1 MNRLKIVYI
10 MVILLPIP
18 AHAIQNSE
26 YLKQQMVRLIDTM
39 FANQTSVSKI
49 FKDAPSKNQ
58 ITQLQKVISQSGD
71 YIKAHAGKL
80 FDYFTVIEQGWK
92 TLFSQLEEYD
102 QNVTIPLIKSRAF
115 SDSPNWSI
123 VINWAQSHPD
133 LFTVPEYI
141 TEIMQE
147 IASVY
152 KNIVLTLPDTRKSPI
167 DLASNLSTKER
178 QRLAPARALE
188 LLLSLYIS
196 FQQASNI
203 ARFWYAHTLKTA
215 QQELKKT
222 PLSSLND

>member
-1 MNRLKIVYI
+1 
-10 MVILLPIP
+10 MVILLPIS
-18 AHAIQNSE
+18 AHAIQNSQ
-26 YLKQQMVRLIDTM
+26 YLKQQIVRLVDTM
-39 FANQTSVSKI
+39 FANPTNVSKI

-58 ITQLQKVISQSGD
+58 ITQLQKVISQSGE

-80 FDYFTVIEQGWK
+80 FDYFTVIEKEWN
-92 TLFSQLEEYD
+92 TLFSKLEEYD
-102 QNVTIPLIKSRAF
+102 QKVTIPLIKSRAF
-115 SDSPNWSI
+115 NDYPNWSI

-167 DLASNLSTKER
+167 DLASSLSTKER

-196 FQQASNI
+196 FQQTSNI
-203 ARFWYAHTLKTA
+203 ARSWYIDTTRTA
-215 QQELKKT
+215 NHENQL
-222 PLSSLND
+222 PDLNK